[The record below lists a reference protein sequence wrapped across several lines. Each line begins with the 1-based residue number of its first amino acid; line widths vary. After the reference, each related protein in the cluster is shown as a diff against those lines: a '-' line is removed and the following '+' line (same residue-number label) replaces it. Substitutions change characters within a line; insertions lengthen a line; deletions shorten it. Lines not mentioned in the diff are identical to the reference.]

1 MSESFKYVGDGK
13 DDPTKCHFMGQV
25 RFYLNQGYVEVEDE
39 HIIAKLK
46 GNKCFVMKSEKTAP
60 KKEAAPK
67 KVAKKKAAKKAE

>member
-13 DDPTKCHFMGQV
+13 DDPIKCHFMGQV

-46 GNKCFVMKSEKTAP
+46 GNKCFVMKGE

-67 KVAKKKAAKKAE
+67 KVAKKKAAKKA

>member
-46 GNKCFVMKSEKTAP
+46 VNKCFVMKGE
-60 KKEAAPK
+60 KKEASPK
-67 KVAKKKAAKKAE
+67 KVAKKKAAKKAVAE